1 MAENEKVILSGMRP
15 TGQLHLGHFEGV
27 LKNYLQL
34 QAEGIRCY
42 FMIADF
48 HALSSEYKAPA
59 AVKENIR
66 ELLLDWLAVGISKE
80 HATIFVQSDVLEHF
94 ELFTVLA
101 MITPLAWAER
111 CPTYKEQQ
119 QELAD
124 RDLATYG
131 FLGYPILQ
139 AADILLYRA
148 THVPVGQDQLP
159 HLEMTREIAR
169 RFNHFYRPVLSEP
182 QSLLTASPKVPGI
195 DGRKMSKSYGN
206 TIMLSDPDAEIERKI
221 MRMYTDPKKIRAKT
235 PGNPDNCVVL
245 AFYKIYAS
253 QEISSIETECRAGE
267 RGCVDCK
274 RGLIPVLHRV
284 IQPIRNKRECW
295 AERTE
300 ELEEILKSGA
310 IIARE
315 RARETMHLVREAMQW
330 RNEISGKK
338 DQIEIDKKVYDNMDR
353 LRGGS

>member
-1 MAENEKVILSGMRP
+1 MVENEKVILSGMRP
-15 TGQLHLGHFEGV
+15 TGRLHLGHFEGA

-34 QAEGIRCY
+34 QAEGVLCY

-48 HALSSEYKAPA
+48 HALSSEYKTPEV
-59 AVKENIR
+59 VKENTR
-66 ELLLDWLAVGISKE
+66 ELLLDWLAVGISEE
-80 HATIFVQSDVLEHF
+80 HAVIFVQSDVLEHF
-94 ELFTVLA
+94 ELFTVLS

-119 QELAD
+119 QELPD

-169 RFNHFYRPVLSEP
+169 RFNHFYGPVLSEP

-206 TIMLSDPDAEIERKI
+206 TIMLSDPDQAIERKI
-221 MRMYTDPKKIRAKT
+221 MQMYTDPQKMRAST

-245 AFYKIYAS
+245 ALYRMYAPE
-253 QEISSIETECRAGE
+253 EISGIESECRAGG

-274 RGLIPVLHRV
+274 RGLIPVLHKV
-284 IQPIRNKRECW
+284 IQPIRNEREHW
-295 AERTE
+295 AERPE

-315 RARETMHLVREAMQW
+315 RARGTMQMVRKAMQW
-330 RNEISGKK
+330 RNEINSK
-338 DQIEIDKKVYDNMDR
+338 
-353 LRGGS
+353 

>member
-15 TGQLHLGHFEGV
+15 TGRLHLGHFEGA

-34 QAEGIRCY
+34 QAEGVLCY

-48 HALSSEYKAPA
+48 HALSSEYKTPGV
-59 AVKENIR
+59 VKENTR
-66 ELLLDWLAVGISKE
+66 ELLLDWLAVGISEE
-80 HATIFVQSDVLEHF
+80 HAAIFVQSDVMEHF

-119 QELAD
+119 QELPD
-124 RDLATYG
+124 RDLSTYG

-169 RFNHFYRPVLSEP
+169 RFNHFYGPVLSEP
-182 QSLLTASPKVPGI
+182 QSLLTERPKVPGI

-206 TIMLSDPDAEIERKI
+206 TIMLSDEDKAIERKI
-221 MRMYTDPKKIRAKT
+221 MQMYTDPKKTHAGT

-245 AFYKIYAS
+245 AFCRIYAPS
-253 QEISSIETECRAGE
+253 EIPVIESECRAGE
-267 RGCVDCK
+267 RGCVNCK
-274 RGLIPVLHRV
+274 RGLIPVLQSV
-284 IQPIRNKRECW
+284 IQPIRTQRERW
-295 AERTE
+295 AQQPET
-300 ELEEILKSGA
+300 LAAILKNGA
-310 IIARE
+310 LIARE
-315 RARETMHLVREAMQW
+315 RARETMQLVRRAMQW
-330 RNEISGKK
+330 RNPSEKHTGL
-338 DQIEIDKKVYDNMDR
+338 DGR
-353 LRGGS
+353 A